1 MGELEKAAGLQ
12 SVMRVEL
19 KRGDRVLSARGVV
32 LRQLIA
38 TDDRSMFS
46 DAIVARVRAMAG
58 DLATQIGYRLAQAAG
73 ERDPRAWA
81 TSIAEPLAGAL
92 IDEPAIVDHLHA
104 IALEWQLTESMQRR
118 AGLDPVLSPLL
129 QALIGAD
136 DPTASALAMDLL
148 TSQAAFARHQQ
159 RMSLPITE
167 LPAEVLHATLE
178 TLRHAVAGDLAFETH
193 ARNTEHAIRQHY
205 DEAQSRIAL
214 ADRLVA
220 ALGAGAFAALSITHA
235 GVPVFLSAL
244 AAATGDSRET
254 VAVATSESQLAR
266 LALSLR
272 AAGLSNAEIEREFY
286 AIHPDITLPDGFG
299 RLQGSDARAL
309 LTGNPTAVHAGGIAG
324 PGLAGPGASR
334 DGRS

>member
-1 MGELEKAAGLQ
+1 MGELEKATGLQ

-38 TDDRSMFS
+38 TEDRSMFS
-46 DAIVARVRAMAG
+46 DAIVSRVRAMAE
-58 DLATQIGYRLAQAAG
+58 DLARQVGYKLAQAAG
-73 ERDPRAWA
+73 ERDARAWA
-81 TSIAEPLAGAL
+81 DSITEPLSGAL
-92 IDEPAIVDHLHA
+92 IDEPVIVDHLHS

-118 AGLDPVLSPLL
+118 AGVDPSLSPLL

-136 DPTASALAMDLL
+136 DPTSSSLAMDLL

-159 RMSLPITE
+159 RMSLPVTE
-167 LPAEVLHATLE
+167 LPAEVLFSLLE
-178 TLRHAVAGDLAFETH
+178 TLRHAVAGDLAFEAH
-193 ARNTEHAIRQHY
+193 ARNTEHAIRQAY
-205 DEAQSRIAL
+205 DESQCRISL
-214 ADRLVA
+214 ANRLVA

-235 GVPVFLSAL
+235 GVAVFLSAL
-244 AAATGDSRET
+244 AAATGDNRDT
-254 VAVATSESQLAR
+254 VAVSTSESQLAR

-299 RLQGSDARAL
+299 RLQGGDARAL
-309 LTGNPTAVHAGGIAG
+309 LTGQGV
-324 PGLAGPGASR
+324 SD
-334 DGRS
+334 DGRG

>member
-1 MGELEKAAGLQ
+1 MGEIDQATGLQ

-38 TDDRSMFS
+38 TEDRSMFS

-58 DLATQIGYRLAQAAG
+58 DLARQVGFRLGEAAG
-73 ERDPRAWA
+73 ESDPRGWA
-81 TSIAEPLAGAL
+81 DSISEPLSGAL
-92 IDEPAIVDHLHA
+92 IDEPVLVDHLHA
-104 IALEWQLTESMQRR
+104 VALEWQLTESIQRR
-118 AGLDPVLSPLL
+118 AGVDSALSPLL

-136 DPTASALAMDLL
+136 DPTSSALAMELL

-159 RMSLPITE
+159 RMSLPVKE
-167 LPAEVLHATLE
+167 LPAEVLHAVLE
-178 TLRHAVAGDLAFETH
+178 TLRHAVAGDPVFEAH
-193 ARNTEHAIRQHY
+193 ARNTEQAFREEY
-205 DEAQSRIAL
+205 DESACRIAL
-214 ADRLVA
+214 ADRLVV

-244 AAATGDSRET
+244 AAATGDPRDT

-272 AAGLSNAEIEREFY
+272 AAGLADREIEREFY
-286 AIHPDITLPDGFG
+286 TIHPDITLPDGFG
-299 RLQGSDARAL
+299 RLQDSDARAL
-309 LTGNPTAVHAGGIAG
+309 LTGQVSATGEAARITDNAG
-324 PGLAGPGASR
+324 R
-334 DGRS
+334 